1 VARAHVT
8 LETKVRRGDRH
19 EEFHLTEGQM
29 IGPSSRGPV
38 ERWPRRYREVK
49 RVLWWVALATVAVAG
64 VEVVSYAALYASRP
78 LLIEPIRRT
87 DEIFRDQT
95 ERIRALLAAPSG
107 GRLLAFDSTLGWRY
121 RASYTDAHNTTNGQ
135 GVRAARLYT
144 PTPRAC
150 TVRVAAFG
158 DSFIYGNEV
167 DDQDAWS
174 AAAERMFP
182 ALEILNYGVGG
193 YGLDQA
199 YLRYV
204 AEGAAL
210 SPHVVVI
217 GFVPDDLGRLVNVY
231 RRFLSIREV
240 PLVKPRYVLGA
251 NGELELVPTPIRRL
265 SAYEKYVRWPREIIE
280 LGKHDA
286 WYEAAIYENPGY
298 DVSATDRL
306 LSNLWIRLKRR
317 YIGPDRL
324 FRGGVFSA
332 SSTAFA
338 IQLAIFERFTE
349 AVTARG
355 AVPLVVM
362 FPDRD
367 ALAAVKR
374 GRLAA
379 YAPLVRHLQA
389 EGLPSLDLADAFLA
403 PAVPFQPEKWFMP
416 GGHYSPAGNR
426 VVAAWLGKEL
436 LARFER
442 CRPHVVR
449 SSASVNADLNCTLM
463 PIEIAHSGGR
473 PAQRERVRPPAG
485 SAGGHGGTAVWPG
498 RSPSASRGLGAH
510 ASGSCCP
517 GC

>member
-1 VARAHVT
+1 LGPLLLEKVAEPRWEDPAAW
-8 LETKVRRGDRH
+8 H
-19 EEFHLTEGQM
+19 EELHVTEGQM
-29 IGPSSRGPV
+29 IGPSSRGLG
-38 ERWPRRYREVK
+38 EQSTRRSRGAK
-49 RVLWWVALATVAVAG
+49 HVLSWVVLASVAVAG
-64 VEVVSYAALYASRP
+64 VEVVSYAAICASRP
-78 LLIEPIRRT
+78 LLTEPIRRT

-95 ERIRALLAAPSG
+95 ERIRAFLAAPSG

-121 RASYTDAHNTTNGQ
+121 RASYKDAHNATNWQ
-135 GVRAARLYT
+135 GLRAARLYA
-144 PTPRAC
+144 PTPGAC
-150 TVRVAAFG
+150 TLRVAAFG

-182 ALEILNYGVGG
+182 ALEVLNYGVGG

-199 YLRYV
+199 YLRYLGD
-204 AEGAAL
+204 GAAL

-231 RRFLSIREV
+231 RRFLSVREL
-240 PLVKPRYVLGA
+240 PLVKPRYALGA

-265 SAYEKYVRWPREIIE
+265 SDYERYLRWPREIIE

-298 DVSATDRL
+298 DVSTTDRL
-306 LSNLWIRLKRR
+306 LSNLWIRLRRR
-317 YIGPDRL
+317 YLGPDRL

-332 SSTAFA
+332 RSTAFA

-349 AVTARG
+349 AVKQRG

-367 ALAAVKR
+367 ALTAVRR

-379 YAPLVRHLQA
+379 YAPLVRQLRA
-389 EGLPSLDLADAFLA
+389 KGMPYLDLADAFVA
-403 PAVPFQPEKWFMP
+403 PPVPFHSETLFMP

-426 VVAAWLGKEL
+426 VVAGWLGKEL
-436 LARFER
+436 LTRFGR
-442 CRPHVVR
+442 CREHVVPT
-449 SSASVNADLNCTLM
+449 SASARHAGGRAYGEVLRG
-463 PIEIAHSGGR
+463 SGG
-473 PAQRERVRPPAG
+473 
-485 SAGGHGGTAVWPG
+485 SL
-498 RSPSASRGLGAH
+498 SPRQVN
-510 ASGSCCP
+510 
-517 GC
+517 